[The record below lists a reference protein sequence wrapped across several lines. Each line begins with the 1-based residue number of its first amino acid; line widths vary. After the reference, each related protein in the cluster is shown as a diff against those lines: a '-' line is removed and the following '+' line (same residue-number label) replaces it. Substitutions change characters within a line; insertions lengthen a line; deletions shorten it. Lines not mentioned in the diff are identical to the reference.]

1 MFHSFQN
8 IWLQNQYM
16 TTDFNVAS
24 KGDRALY
31 HHYKQLA
38 TFWQETMAPFLFTR
52 LESKLENNYFF
63 SQ

>member
-1 MFHSFQN
+1 
-8 IWLQNQYM
+8 M